1 MFPRR
6 CPVCDRVAP
15 FGKLICVP
23 CSQGLE
29 FVGDERCCKCG
40 KSMRANEGEYCYDC
54 SRHKHDYDQG
64 RAIFEYES
72 IKDSIYRYK
81 FRGRAEYAR
90 FYGEAM
96 AKAAVRE
103 LELWKPDAILPV
115 PLHKSKMQKRGFN
128 QALQLGRELAKITKI
143 PCYEDVIVR
152 TRKTIPMK
160 ELGLHER
167 QINIKNAFI
176 VRRYDV
182 KLKRVVI
189 VDDIYTTGSTID
201 AIARE
206 LKKTGVEKVYFLTLA
221 IGTGL

>member
-1 MFPRR
+1 
-6 CPVCDRVAP
+6 
-15 FGKLICVP
+15 
-23 CSQGLE
+23 
-29 FVGDERCCKCG
+29 
-40 KSMRANEGEYCYDC
+40 MRANEGEYCYDC

-81 FRGRAEYAR
+81 FKGRAEYAR